1 MLWHYKTF
9 HFSPKMRQMMY
20 PDCKTTLNV
29 VHGFPLQNTRETA
42 KCLKRM
48 HIRKA
53 VRFLNDVINK
63 KQCVPFRRFNGGVGR
78 KAQVTIKCP
87 AFV

>member
-1 MLWHYKTF
+1 MFEINSRERKKETSLNNFPAFVSLCTHY
-9 HFSPKMRQMMY
+9 
-20 PDCKTTLNV
+20 V
-29 VHGFPLQNTRETA
+29 PLQNTRETA

-78 KAQVTIKCP
+78 KAQVIIKCP